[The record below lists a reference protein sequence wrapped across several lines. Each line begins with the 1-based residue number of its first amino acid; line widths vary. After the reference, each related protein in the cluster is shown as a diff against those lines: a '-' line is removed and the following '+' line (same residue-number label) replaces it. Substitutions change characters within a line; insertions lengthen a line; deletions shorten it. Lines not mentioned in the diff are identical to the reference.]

1 MSFTSKWITA
11 ALAALCIVM
20 LLFYCRWLSHQLN
33 QLRNEK
39 QQAVVALAEERA
51 YSAKIRTQYMQIQ
64 EVMDGV
70 AEQKQQSEKRTAA
83 LQRALVQSQLESPCV
98 AVPVPD
104 AVTQRL
110 RERAA
115 EVNATAAGANK
126 SVQALSGTGIPGSTL
141 R

>member
-1 MSFTSKWITA
+1 MSFSSKWVTA
-11 ALAALCIVM
+11 ALAALCIVV
-20 LLFYCRWLSHQLN
+20 LLLYCRWLSHQLN
-33 QLRNEK
+33 QLRSEK

-51 YSAKIRTQYMQIQ
+51 YSAKIRTQYLQIQ

-70 AEQKQQSEKRTAA
+70 AEQKQQSEKRTAV
-83 LQRALVQSQLESPCV
+83 LQRALAQSQLESPCV

-110 RERAA
+110 RERVV
-115 EVNATAAGANK
+115 EVNATAAGANEP
-126 SVQALSGTGIPGSTL
+126 VQALFGAGVSGSTL

>member
-1 MSFTSKWITA
+1 MSFTHKWITA
-11 ALAALCIVM
+11 ALAALCIVV
-20 LLFYCRWLSHQLN
+20 LLLYCRWLSHQLN

-51 YSAKIRTQYMQIQ
+51 YSAKIRPQYLQIQ

-83 LQRALVQSQLESPCV
+83 LQRALAQSQLESPCV

-104 AVTQRL
+104 AVSQRL

-126 SVQALSGTGIPGSTL
+126 SVQALPGANLSSSTL

>member
-1 MSFTSKWITA
+1 MSFANKWITA
-11 ALAALCIVM
+11 ALGALCIVV
-20 LLFYCRWLSHQLN
+20 LLLYCRWLSYQLN

-51 YSAKIRTQYMQIQ
+51 YSAKIRTQYLQIQ

-83 LQRALVQSQLESPCV
+83 LQRALAQSQAGSPCV
-98 AVPVPD
+98 NVPVSD

-115 EVNATAAGANK
+115 EVNVAATGSRK
-126 SVQALSGTGIPGSTL
+126 SI
-141 R
+141 